1 MASVMSQVSA
11 PLLFCG
17 RSDTHPGFFPGSFPA
32 RLGIRGP
39 MSLTNS
45 AVSPAPAPLSCAGS
59 ADAITASELRRVL
72 QSWLRKLPQASPEI
86 SDDIVLGV
94 NEALA
99 NCVEHAYRA
108 RNTVGTMELEAG
120 YDPAAE
126 TIRVCV
132 SDRGPG
138 DDNRRRAIP
147 TTHAPLAASC

>member
-1 MASVMSQVSA
+1 
-11 PLLFCG
+11 
-17 RSDTHPGFFPGSFPA
+17 
-32 RLGIRGP
+32 

-99 NCVEHAYRA
+99 NCVEHAYRT

-132 SDRGPG
+132 SDRGTWQRQSSPRHPH
-138 DDNRRRAIP
+138 DPRASRGIMLMHALADHCRIDTRP
-147 TTHAPLAASC
+147 EGTTVCLDYFANQKH